1 VRVIGFAH
9 GRLSR
14 RWRPCLGRV
23 EAMLWGLAVAC
34 GCWDVSQIG
43 ASVFGG
49 SGRCLLMRRCVFFLE
64 RTCPLTSLH

>member
-1 VRVIGFAH
+1 
-9 GRLSR
+9 
-14 RWRPCLGRV
+14 
-23 EAMLWGLAVAC
+23 MLWGLAVAC